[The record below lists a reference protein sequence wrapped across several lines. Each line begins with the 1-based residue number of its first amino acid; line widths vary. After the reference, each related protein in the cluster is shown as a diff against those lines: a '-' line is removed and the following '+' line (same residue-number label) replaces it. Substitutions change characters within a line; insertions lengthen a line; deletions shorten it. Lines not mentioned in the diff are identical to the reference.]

1 MDIPSPRVVWMKVM
15 TDLERRAGI
24 FAALADQ
31 TRLRIVD
38 LLTLG
43 DLSSSEIGEQLALR
57 SNLIAHHLGVL
68 ESAHIIARTRSEFDR
83 RRSYI
88 GLRPEVFD
96 TLAPASVSPPDRVLF
111 VCTANSARSQIAEVL
126 WRNSSTIPAASAG
139 TAPAVTVNPQAAESA
154 ARHGLT
160 IDMDRHPRHIDDVR
174 ADGDLIITVCDD
186 AHERLLKRDDLHWSI
201 RDPARVGT
209 PAAFDSAW
217 ETLGRRIRAFSSRL
231 AVA

>member
-1 MDIPSPRVVWMKVM
+1 M
-15 TDLERRAGI
+15 TDLERRTGI

-43 DLSSSEIGEQLALR
+43 DLSSSEIGSTLDLR

-68 ESAHIIARTRSEFDR
+68 ESAQIISRTPSESDR
-83 RRSYI
+83 RRNYI

-96 TLAPASVSPPDRVLF
+96 TLAPASVAPPRRVLF
-111 VCTANSARSQIAEVL
+111 VCTANSARSQLAEAIWRDTSAIAV
-126 WRNSSTIPAASAG
+126 ASAG
-139 TAPAVTVNPQAAESA
+139 TRPAASVNPGATASA

-160 IDMDRHPRHIDDVR
+160 IATAHPPQHVDDVR
-174 ADGDLIITVCDD
+174 ADGDLVITVCDD
-186 AHERLLKRDDLHWSI
+186 AHERLRDADDLHWSI

-209 PAAFDSAW
+209 AAAFDDAFD
-217 ETLGRRIRAFSSRL
+217 TLFQRIRSFSARL
-231 AVA
+231 VAA

>member
-1 MDIPSPRVVWMKVM
+1 M

-43 DLSSSEIGEQLALR
+43 DLSSSEIGAKLHLR

-68 ESAHIIARTRSEFDR
+68 EAAHIIARTRSEFDR

-96 TLAPASVSPPDRVLF
+96 TLAPASVPAPARVVF
-111 VCTANSARSQIAEVL
+111 VCTANSARSQLAEVL
-126 WRNSSTIPAASAG
+126 WQDMSEIAVASAG
-139 TAPAVTVNPQAAESA
+139 TRPAQAVNPGATAAA
-154 ARHGLT
+154 ARHGLA
-160 IDMDRHPRHIDDVR
+160 IDTGRRPQHIDDVR
-174 ADGDLIITVCDD
+174 SDGDLIITVCDD
-186 AHERLLKRDDLHWSI
+186 AHERLLTRDDLHWSI
-201 RDPARVGT
+201 RDPARSGT
-209 PAAFDSAW
+209 AAAFDAALES
-217 ETLGRRIRAFSSRL
+217 LSRRIRSFVSRL
-231 AVA
+231 APA

>member
-1 MDIPSPRVVWMKVM
+1 M

-43 DLSSSEIGEQLALR
+43 DLSSSEIGTALDLR

-68 ESAHIIARTRSEFDR
+68 ESAQIVARTRSEFDR

-96 TLAPASVSPPDRVLF
+96 TLAPPSVVPPRRVLF
-111 VCTANSARSQIAEVL
+111 VCTANSARSQLAEAI
-126 WRNSSTIPAASAG
+126 WRDMSPVAVASAG
-139 TAPAVTVNPQAAESA
+139 TRPAERVNPEATATA
-154 ARHGLT
+154 ARHGLI
-160 IDMDRHPRHIDDVR
+160 IDADQPTRHLDEVR
-174 ADGDLIITVCDD
+174 TDGDLVITVCDD
-186 AHERLLKRDDLHWSI
+186 AHERLHDSDDLHWSI
-201 RDPARVGT
+201 RDPARTGT
-209 PAAFDSAW
+209 PAAFDAAF
-217 ETLGRRIRAFSSRL
+217 EALVQRIRAFSSRL
-231 AVA
+231 VAA

>member
-1 MDIPSPRVVWMKVM
+1 M

-43 DLSSSEIGEQLALR
+43 DLSSSEIGTTLDLR

-68 ESAHIIARTRSEFDR
+68 ESAQIISRTRSEFDR

-96 TLAPASVSPPDRVLF
+96 TLAPPSFTPPRRVLF
-111 VCTANSARSQIAEVL
+111 VCTANSARSQLAEVI
-126 WRNSSTIPAASAG
+126 WRDVSPVAVASAG
-139 TAPAVTVNPQAAESA
+139 TQPASAVNPEALAAAE
-154 ARHGLT
+154 RHGLV
-160 IDMDRHPRHIDDVR
+160 IDHGRPPRHVDAVR
-174 ADGDLIITVCDD
+174 ADDDLVITVCDD
-186 AHERLLKRDDLHWSI
+186 AHERLLAGDDLHWSV
-201 RDPARVGT
+201 RDPARIGT
-209 PAAFDSAW
+209 AAAFDAAFD
-217 ETLGRRIRAFSSRL
+217 TLCQRIRALSSRL
-231 AVA
+231 IAA